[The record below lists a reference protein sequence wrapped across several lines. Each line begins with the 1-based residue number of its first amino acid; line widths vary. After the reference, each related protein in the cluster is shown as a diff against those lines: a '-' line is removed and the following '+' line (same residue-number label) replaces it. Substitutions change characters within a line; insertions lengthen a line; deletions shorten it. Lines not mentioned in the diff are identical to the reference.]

1 MTSAAQPRPARSKA
15 RQHGGAARVSRVAD
29 TAARQSQRRIA
40 SSSTTSAHGAVRTP
54 MATRGS
60 ALPRPKPERRPD
72 SHADGRRQS
81 KTASRPALRVIDNE
95 ADATK
100 HRIAS
105 PVSWSRRVNKPMM
118 RIVIAIVVLVASM
131 SGALALRTLMIE
143 DSFTLSTTKQ
153 NISQL
158 QQDVEADELQLEQ
171 LNADLPN
178 KATQMGMVPG
188 SGSVTLDMGQGSQS
202 STSSHDAT
210 DSGSASADA
219 SASASA
225 QGQAQ

>member
-1 MTSAAQPRPARSKA
+1 MS
-15 RQHGGAARVSRVAD
+15 GATEA
-29 TAARQSQRRIA
+29 AARQSQRRIA
-40 SSSTTSAHGAVRTP
+40 SSSTTSAHGAVRAP
-54 MATRGS
+54 MAARGS
-60 ALPRPKPERRPD
+60 AMPRLKPERRPD
-72 SHADGRRQS
+72 SHADARRQS

-105 PVSWSRRVNKPMM
+105 PASWARHVSKPML
-118 RIVIAIVVLVASM
+118 RVVIAIVVLVASM

-202 STSSHDAT
+202 STASHDAT
-210 DSGSASADA
+210 DSGNASSDA
-219 SASASA
+219 PA